1 MLFFAPGPTPRFI
14 SLFIGAFHASIWAI
28 FVGGTTG
35 MGIRRQDLLQP
46 GTEGLP
52 GGCPWHSEFSLSLSL
67 WYWCWKHVVVW
78 LVLELERLSGVDGW
92 MGGWAKFG
100 EAWYAGGDDSVTG
113 WGGDNVG
120 VWRPAIN
127 NP

>member
-1 MLFFAPGPTPRFI
+1 
-14 SLFIGAFHASIWAI
+14 
-28 FVGGTTG
+28 

-46 GTEGLP
+46 GTEGPP

-92 MGGWAKFG
+92 MGDGRSLVRRGTLGATTASRAG
-100 EAWYAGGDDSVTG
+100 EVTMSGSGDL
-113 WGGDNVG
+113 
-120 VWRPAIN
+120 P
-127 NP
+127 